1 MASSIVEKIFQRF
14 PSMIPEIM
22 DIIVKCLSKER
33 DRAREVVE
41 AIIDSEQHYLFTN
54 DKGMQ
59 GNVNEQDSN
68 DPRQGPG
75 GGQGGNMG
83 GGMGGGQ
90 MDQGYGRGGNAFVN
104 EMRKR
109 IDSYF
114 SVVLR
119 SVKDSVPKAIGFFL
133 VK

>member
-1 MASSIVEKIFQRF
+1 
-14 PSMIPEIM
+14 MIPEIM
-22 DIIVKCLSKER
+22 DIITKCLSKER

-54 DKGMQ
+54 DGGM
-59 GNVNEQDSN
+59 NKNIVDETSN
-68 DPRQGPG
+68 QAADPNNGPG
-75 GGQGGNMG
+75 GPGGPGGDRGQS
-83 GGMGGGQ
+83 Q
-90 MDQGYGRGGNAFVN
+90 YGRGSNVFVN
-104 EMRKR
+104 EMRRR

-133 VK
+133 VKKSQEKL